1 MKPSPCFRRPFL
13 HPILRRLTLTGALCG
28 ALVGV
33 LATPARADENL
44 LGYVYGAETLPQGKW
59 EAYQWVTLR
68 TGKAEGTYSAF
79 DLRTEIETGLT
90 DRLQA
95 AFYVNARS
103 HHIDGVPGLED
114 RDSFAFQGASAEFKY
129 RLRSPYI
136 DGYGLA
142 LYIEPGYNRIDK
154 ISGEVEEELEL
165 ETKLIFQKN
174 FLEDTLIW
182 SLNYTLEPE
191 WAIGHHE
198 DDEEEEA
205 SHAGDAPAEHEDEAG
220 EEHEARKELAEEL
233 ATGVSCRIAN
243 RWFVGTELRLHSEWP
258 DFSHREHLAAFLGPT
273 LHYGGERFW
282 WTATVLPQIWGWP
295 DDEVTELQLD
305 EHERLEVRFKLGVNF
320 R

>member
-1 MKPSPCFRRPFL
+1 MKPESRFRRSRF
-13 HPILRRLTLTGALCG
+13 RRRVLAP
-28 ALVGV
+28 AV
-33 LATPARADENL
+33 LATVVAALAAPARGDENL

-68 TGKAEGTYSAF
+68 TGKAAGTYRAF

-95 AFYVNARS
+95 AIYLNARAN
-103 HHIDGVPGLED
+103 HIDGVPGLED

-129 RLRSPYI
+129 RLKSPYI

-142 LYIEPGYNRIDK
+142 LYVEPGYNRIDK
-154 ISGEVEEELEL
+154 IGGEVEEEIEL

-191 WAIGHHE
+191 WAIGGGE
-198 DDEEEEA
+198 DEEEHEGEA
-205 SHAGDAPAEHEDEAG
+205 VE

-233 ATGVSCRIAN
+233 STGVSYRVAA

-258 DFSHREHLAAFLGPT
+258 DMSQREHLAAFLGPT

-295 DDEVTELQLD
+295 DDEVTDLQLD

>member
-1 MKPSPCFRRPFL
+1 MKVSFRFPLPHLRPAL
-13 HPILRRLTLTGALCG
+13 LTFAVCATLAGG
-28 ALVGV
+28 LV
-33 LATPARADENL
+33 APARADENL
-44 LGYVYGAETLPQGKW
+44 LGYVYGAESLPRGKW

-68 TGKAEGTYSAF
+68 TGKAGGTYRAF
-79 DLRTEIETGLT
+79 DLRTELETGLT

-95 AFYVNARS
+95 ALYLNTRA
-103 HHIDGVPGLED
+103 HHIAGVPGLEE

-142 LYIEPGYNRIDK
+142 LYVEPGYNRIDK
-154 ISGEVEEELEL
+154 IGGEVEEEIEL

-182 SLNYTLEPE
+182 SVNYTLEPE

-198 DDEEEEA
+198 DEEGEEA
-205 SHAGDAPAEHEDEAG
+205 HEADDPAEHE
-220 EEHEARKELAEEL
+220 EEHEAKKELAEEL
-233 ATGVSCRIAN
+233 STGVSYRVAS

-295 DDEVTELQLD
+295 DDEVSDLQLD

>member
-1 MKPSPCFRRPFL
+1 MKVSPRFTLQL
-13 HPILRRLTLTGALCG
+13 HRLALLTLAVSGSLIG
-28 ALVGV
+28 G
-33 LATPARADENL
+33 LAAPARADENL

-68 TGKAEGTYSAF
+68 TGKAEGSYRAF
-79 DLRTEIETGLT
+79 DLRTEVETGLT

-95 AFYVNARS
+95 AFYLNTRAHR
-103 HHIDGVPGLED
+103 IDGVPGLEE
-114 RDSFAFQGASAEFKY
+114 RDSFGFQGASAEFKY
-129 RLRSPYI
+129 RLKSPYI

-142 LYIEPGYNRIDK
+142 LYVEPGYNRIDK
-154 ISGEVEEELEL
+154 VGGEVEEELEV

-182 SLNYTLEPE
+182 SVNYTLEPE
-191 WAIGHHE
+191 WAIGDE
-198 DDEEEEA
+198 EDEEE
-205 SHAGDAPAEHEDEAG
+205 HDAAPQEPAAHE

-233 ATGVSCRIAN
+233 STGVSYRVAS

-295 DDEVTELQLD
+295 DDEVTDLQLD
-305 EHERLEVRFKLGVNF
+305 EHERLEVRFKLGVSF

>member
-1 MKPSPCFRRPFL
+1 MKPESRFRRSRF
-13 HPILRRLTLTGALCG
+13 RRLVLAP
-28 ALVGV
+28 AV
-33 LATPARADENL
+33 LATVVAALAAPARGDENL

-68 TGKAEGTYSAF
+68 TGKAAGTYRAF

-95 AFYVNARS
+95 AFYLNARA

-129 RLRSPYI
+129 RLKSPYL

-142 LYIEPGYNRIDK
+142 LYVEPGYNRIDK
-154 ISGEVEEELEL
+154 IG
-165 ETKLIFQKN
+165 
-174 FLEDTLIW
+174 
-182 SLNYTLEPE
+182 
-191 WAIGHHE
+191 GG
-198 DDEEEEA
+198 EEEE
-205 SHAGDAPAEHEDEAG
+205 EHEGEAVE

-233 ATGVSCRIAN
+233 STGVSYRVAA

-258 DFSHREHLAAFLGPT
+258 DMSHREHLAAFLGPT

-295 DDEVTELQLD
+295 DDEVTDLQLD

>member
-1 MKPSPCFRRPFL
+1 MNVASRFLLRCLRSPVR
-13 HPILRRLTLTGALCG
+13 TLALCG
-28 ALVGV
+28 GLAGALASPV
-33 LATPARADENL
+33 RADENL

-68 TGKAEGTYSAF
+68 TGKATGSYRAF

-95 AFYVNARS
+95 AFYLNARA
-103 HHIDGVPGLED
+103 HHIDGVSGLEE
-114 RDSFAFQGASAEFKY
+114 RDSFAFQGASAELKY

-142 LYIEPGYNRIDK
+142 LYVEPGYNRIDK
-154 ISGEVEEELEL
+154 IGGEVEEEIEL

-182 SLNYTLEPE
+182 SVNYTLEPE

-198 DDEEEEA
+198 EEEDDEAPEA
-205 SHAGDAPAEHEDEAG
+205 GEPAEHADEQ
-220 EEHEARKELAEEL
+220 EAHKELAEEL
-233 ATGVSCRIAN
+233 STGVSYRVAA

-282 WTATVLPQIWGWP
+282 WTASVLPQIWGWP
-295 DDEVTELQLD
+295 DDEVTDLQLD

>member
-1 MKPSPCFRRPFL
+1 MKPESRFRRSRF
-13 HPILRRLTLTGALCG
+13 RRLVLAP
-28 ALVGV
+28 AV
-33 LATPARADENL
+33 LATVVAALAAPARGDENL

-68 TGKAEGTYSAF
+68 TGKATGSYRAF

-95 AFYVNARS
+95 AFYLNARA
-103 HHIDGVPGLED
+103 HHIDGVPGFED

-129 RLRSPYI
+129 RLKSPYI

-142 LYIEPGYNRIDK
+142 LYVEPGYNRIDK
-154 ISGEVEEELEL
+154 IGGEVEEEIEL

-191 WAIGHHE
+191 WAIGGGE
-198 DDEEEEA
+198 DEEEHEGEA
-205 SHAGDAPAEHEDEAG
+205 VE

-233 ATGVSCRIAN
+233 STGVSYRVAA

-258 DFSHREHLAAFLGPT
+258 DMSQREHLAAFLGPT

-295 DDEVTELQLD
+295 DDEVTDLQLD